1 MVEIHFQYVI
11 SEMFINISKPLLEI
25 GWKGQML
32 LTLLEIHV
40 EFSTVP

>member
-1 MVEIHFQYVI
+1 MLSNMVEIHFQYVI

-25 GWKGQML
+25 
-32 LTLLEIHV
+32 HV